1 MAASMTEPGPT
12 IGVDHA
18 PLSGVPGVAVR
29 GEIDMATAPSLR
41 DALDA
46 AIRES
51 SGPLV
56 VDLRAVGF
64 LDSSGVGAFLR
75 ARALLGRD
83 DRALVLV
90 CPAGPVRRTFEV
102 AGVADLFCL
111 CASRGDAAAVLG
123 ARGRGG

>member
-1 MAASMTEPGPT
+1 MRAFSPFSWG
-12 IGVDHA
+12 A

-64 LDSSGVGAFLR
+64 LDSSGVHLVLGAH
-75 ARALLGRD
+75 ARAK
-83 DRALVLV
+83 ASQTHLVIV
-90 CPAGPVRRTFEV
+90 PGPPQVHRTFELC
-102 AGVADLFCL
+102 GVADQLPFVQQP
-111 CASRGDAAAVLG
+111 G
-123 ARGRGG
+123 